1 MAVNRILV
9 GDIEITGISNLTSG
23 NVNLATSLLNDV
35 LEMDTLDC
43 DFNSQLDSSTILATI
58 GEKVVYYHG
67 DQQRQT
73 LYVDSIKRTGPSS
86 YHLYAICI
94 PATHSSPEWTSC
106 TETPA
111 APPFVYVFRLFC
123 TIWFRS
129 YSVVPAISWP

>member
-9 GDIEITGISNLTSG
+9 GDIEITGIYNLTSG
-23 NVNLATSLLNDV
+23 NVNLTTSLLNDV

-86 YHLYAICI
+86 YHLYAISAVSKLDTMLHPGGI
-94 PATHSSPEWTSC
+94 YTGQTAESS
-106 TETPA
+106 
-111 APPFVYVFRLFC
+111 
-123 TIWFRS
+123 
-129 YSVVPAISWP
+129 